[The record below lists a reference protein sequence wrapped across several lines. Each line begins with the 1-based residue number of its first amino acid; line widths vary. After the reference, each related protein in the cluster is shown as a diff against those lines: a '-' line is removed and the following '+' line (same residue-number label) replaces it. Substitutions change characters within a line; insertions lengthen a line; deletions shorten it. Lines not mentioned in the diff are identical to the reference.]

1 MNCYVPPTPV
11 KETARTLREQYQEDG
26 QTALEFGHT
35 IHSLS
40 SAIGHL
46 KELAAKRPSVARHY
60 TTDLAALSDELG
72 ELVGKLEPRLN
83 LVAAE

>member
-1 MNCYVPPTPV
+1 MNCYVPQNPV
-11 KETARTLREQYQEDG
+11 RETARTLREKYYEEG
-26 QTALEFGHT
+26 NAVMEFGNT

-60 TTDLAALSDELG
+60 TTDLSALSDELA
-72 ELVGKLEPRLN
+72 ELVGKLEPRLTI
-83 LVAAE
+83 VAAE